1 MLETMSN
8 TLKRKDVRQD
18 GFPSNTCN
26 LNQIQDDRYGNKLFM
41 A

>member
-8 TLKRKDVRQD
+8 TLKKKDVRQD
-18 GFPSNTCN
+18 GFPSNICS
-26 LNQIQDDRYGNKLFM
+26 LNQIQDDGYGNKLFM